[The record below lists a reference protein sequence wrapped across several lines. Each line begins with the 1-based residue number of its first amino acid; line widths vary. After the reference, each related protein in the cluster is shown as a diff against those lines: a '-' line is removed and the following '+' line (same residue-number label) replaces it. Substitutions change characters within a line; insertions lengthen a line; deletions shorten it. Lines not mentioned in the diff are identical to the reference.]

1 MKKICT
7 LTIILLLLISP
18 CLAFASGDSI
28 SADGLTSPIETLFD
42 ISLGMNL
49 DEARQIL
56 NQEPYRS
63 QWADR
68 YKNATKMHKYNLFYD
83 SKQDPASQAFRQFKR
98 ELSINADRTNTIN
111 QITYVLHFRSE
122 AEYNKLVNSLV
133 ENANAE
139 WGALQ
144 DEQITGS
151 EKREALHRTWG
162 KDNLHL
168 SIATQYYPEYSPQ
181 FPYIVY
187 IARTKS

>member
-7 LTIILLLLISP
+7 LTIILLLLTLN
-18 CLAFASGDSI
+18 CLALASEGSI

-42 ISLGMNL
+42 INLGMNL
-49 DEARQIL
+49 NEAHQIL
-56 NQEPYRS
+56 NQESYRS
-63 QWADR
+63 KWVDR
-68 YKNATKMHKYNLFYD
+68 YKNATPIYKYGLTYD
-83 SKQDPASQAFRQFKR
+83 YKEDPASKNFKQVKR
-98 ELSINADRTNTIN
+98 ELSINADRTSTIN
-111 QITYVLHFRSE
+111 QITYVLYFRSE
-122 AEYNKLVNSLV
+122 AEYNELVNSLV

-144 DEQITGS
+144 DEQITGP

-168 SIATQYYPEYSPQ
+168 TIATQYYPEYNRQ
-181 FPYIVY
+181 FPYIVR